1 MSNSSDTDQRDGRP
15 SVQWERA
22 VQSFTEGD
30 YTVQIDRL
38 PLARPRFSISVGVLR
53 DGSGSSNFTTRIGAY
68 YDYVDGKVQ
77 FKTLPPSGLIDSL
90 FDRAA
95 EWIKGEVQASEARW
109 QERQQRRQRQMP
121 SDDARARERRPNK

>member
-1 MSNSSDTDQRDGRP
+1 M
-15 SVQWERA
+15 QWERA